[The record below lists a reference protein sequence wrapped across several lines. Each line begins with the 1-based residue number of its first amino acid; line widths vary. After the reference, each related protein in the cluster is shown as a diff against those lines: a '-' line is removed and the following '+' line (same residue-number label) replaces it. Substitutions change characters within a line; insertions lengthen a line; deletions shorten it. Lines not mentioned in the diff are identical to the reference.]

1 MIGVIKGIAVYF
13 WSVWGALVGL
23 FLFVAL
29 WETGHTVYG
38 DFILPAPADALARLV
53 DFIRDGS
60 AISAASDT
68 AFRAIGGFAVSG
80 LIGSLVGVL
89 AGLSMTAARAV
100 RPVVTVLLGI
110 PPIAWIVLALLWFGP
125 TGMTPIFTVIVTS
138 IPITFAGAV
147 EGTRTLDRELE
158 DMARM
163 FRASRLRI
171 FVDVHLPHI
180 LSYLFPAWITA
191 LGMAWK
197 VAVMAELLATS
208 DGIGARMATA
218 RVNLDTAATMAWIV
232 AVVGLLLAVEYLV
245 LEPLKRRTETWR
257 KRPAGQ
263 GPSARMRGM

>member
-1 MIGVIKGIAVYF
+1 MGVVKDIAVYF

-29 WETGHTVYG
+29 WEAGHAVYG
-38 DFILPAPADALARLV
+38 DFILPAPADALARFG
-53 DFIRDGS
+53 DFVHDGS
-60 AISAASDT
+60 AVSAASDT
-68 AFRAIGGFAVSG
+68 AIRAIGGFAVSG
-80 LIGSLVGVL
+80 LIGSLVGVM
-89 AGLSMTAARAV
+89 AGLSITAARAV

-125 TGMTPIFTVIVTS
+125 TGMTPMFTVIVTS

-147 EGTRTLDRELE
+147 EGTRTLDRDLE
-158 DMARM
+158 DMARI
-163 FRASRLRI
+163 FRATRLRI

-218 RVNLDTAATMAWIV
+218 RVNLDMAATMAWIV
-232 AVVGLLLAVEYLV
+232 ATVGLLLMVEYLV

-257 KRPAGQ
+257 QRPAGHGNSSQ
-263 GPSARMRGM
+263 MRRM